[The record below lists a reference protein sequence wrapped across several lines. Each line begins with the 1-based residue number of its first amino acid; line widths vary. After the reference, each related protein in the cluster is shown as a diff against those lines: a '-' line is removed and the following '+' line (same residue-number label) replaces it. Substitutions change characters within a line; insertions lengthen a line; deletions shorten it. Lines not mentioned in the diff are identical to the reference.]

1 MILLFVLLVVHRGRV
16 LPVVY
21 QQSILPAAFVLNFFG
36 RCNPSKKHAVIT
48 SWKRRAKVGRMEVG
62 DEGTVTLSRH
72 HPVGVAVVVLQ
83 AEEKTFVED
92 NSWKRK

>member
-1 MILLFVLLVVHRGRV
+1 MCRV
-16 LPVVY
+16 LSVVC
-21 QQSILPAAFVLNFFG
+21 QPSILPAAFVLNLFC

-48 SWKRRAKVGRMEVG
+48 SWKRRAKVERMKVG
-62 DEGTVTLSRH
+62 DEGTVSLSRH
-72 HPVGVAVVVLQ
+72 HPVGVVVVVLQ